1 MISLSKKG
9 RALTSEVIARSE
21 VWNFRHEYS
30 RRISEIR
37 RGGIPRNLSPIYGTT
52 CKQCIQEV
60 FNEKTYTITYVNL
73 FVVSEQLSCLCIHD
87 MNCAVHELLIIY
99 V

>member
-1 MISLSKKG
+1 MF
-9 RALTSEVIARSE
+9 

-60 FNEKTYTITYVNL
+60 FNEKTYTTTYAYVTVNL
-73 FVVSEQLSCLCIHD
+73 FVVSGQLACLCIHD
-87 MNCAVHELLIIY
+87 MNCAFHELLIIC
-99 V
+99 VQF

>member
-1 MISLSKKG
+1 MF
-9 RALTSEVIARSE
+9 

-52 CKQCIQEV
+52 CKQCIHEV
-60 FNEKTYTITYVNL
+60 FNEKTYATTL
-73 FVVSEQLSCLCIHD
+73 FVVSGQLACLCIHD
-87 MNCAVHELLIIY
+87 MKCAFHELLIIY

>member
-1 MISLSKKG
+1 MF
-9 RALTSEVIARSE
+9 

-37 RGGIPRNLSPIYGTT
+37 RGGIRRNLSPIYGTT
-52 CKQCIQEV
+52 CKQCIHEV
-60 FNEKTYTITYVNL
+60 FNEKTYTTTYVNL
-73 FVVSEQLSCLCIHD
+73 FVVSGQLACLCIHD
-87 MNCAVHELLIIY
+87 MKCAFHELLIIY